1 MGRRVGERESDR
13 MTDTEERWDCPE
25 EPETD
30 VKTSKGKMDPVIE
43 REKEEWAPAA
53 VISPSSPLLWQQ
65 LPESCPFAEKCQA
78 HRIPPATQRPSLVSA
93 AQAQS
98 DKG

>member
-1 MGRRVGERESDR
+1 MSP
-13 MTDTEERWDCPE
+13 EERWDCPE
-25 EPETD
+25 VRDPEGD
-30 VKTSKGKMDPVIE
+30 IEAEDEQNDRDRREGE
-43 REKEEWAPAA
+43 RETEEWAPAA
-53 VISPSSPLLWQQ
+53 VISPSSPLLWQW

-78 HRIPPATQRPSLVSA
+78 HRIPPARQRPSLVSA